1 MSQHDQADLMVNDIK
16 NQGKK
21 WKMNTVYEWRNSSY
35 LISTD
40 KKKLDQKAIH
50 QYLTRSTWAAGI
62 DIDTIAMSI
71 ENSLTFGV
79 YDDDSQIGFA
89 RLITDY
95 ATFAYLCDVYILEAY
110 QGKGLSRWL
119 MESVHDHPVF
129 IKLRRILLCTTTAP
143 WLYEKLGYQP
153 VNRENFIWTITRPD
167 IYATK

>member
-1 MSQHDQADLMVNDIK
+1 MSQHVQADLMFNDIK
-16 NQGKK
+16 NQGKQ
-21 WKMNTVYEWRNSSY
+21 WKMNTVYEWCNSSY

-40 KKKLDQKAIH
+40 KKKLDQEAIH

-62 DIDTIAMSI
+62 DINTVAVSI

-79 YDDDSQIGFA
+79 FDDDSQIGFA

-143 WLYEKLGYQP
+143 WLYEKLGYEP

>member
-1 MSQHDQADLMVNDIK
+1 
-16 NQGKK
+16 
-21 WKMNTVYEWRNSSY
+21 MNTIFEWRHNHY

-62 DIDTIAMSI
+62 DMNTVAVSI

-79 YDDDSQIGFA
+79 YDDESQIGFA

-110 QGKGLSRWL
+110 QGKGSADGSCSLF
-119 MESVHDHPVF
+119 M
-129 IKLRRILLCTTTAP
+129 
-143 WLYEKLGYQP
+143 
-153 VNRENFIWTITRPD
+153 TIRFS
-167 IYATK
+167 